1 MINNSGATPPRAPA
15 SCSIWRRDAGSTGRP
30 SRRAAAGTTRVKPL
44 PPPRAALSAAACGV
58 AAVAGRA
65 AACAGP
71 GHTAPSG
78 GTVCALPGVWSGCL
92 RPRRVSRGGTT
103 RSHPGTVGTWLGPQP
118 CARASADLGPGR
130 RGTRAL
136 LRRALTG
143 SARFDA
149 LRSVSPS
156 SKCLCLFPFHEVMKL
171 EKPVCA
177 DPPQW
182 SSWVAF
188 TGRRPFAVTSWGQRC
203 PSCFSRG
210 PPLTDGEPG

>member
-1 MINNSGATPPRAPA
+1 MAPGRGEHRSPVTESSRGNDAREAAPPSPRGPLRG
-15 SCSIWRRDAGSTGRP
+15 CVWRGGCRRPGS
-30 SRRAAAGTTRVKPL
+30 RV
-44 PPPRAALSAAACGV
+44 C
-58 AAVAGRA
+58 
-65 AACAGP
+65 
-71 GHTAPSG
+71 G
-78 GTVCALPGVWSGCL
+78 GTVCALPGVRSGCL

-118 CARASADLGPGR
+118 CARPSADLGPGR